1 MHSYDLYKYVI
12 LLSET
17 NIDYMIVL
25 KQKILYYI
33 LTGNT
38 NVDIKFSEHD
48 ADASWIL
55 AFITYANSQKI
66 VTMWLFFY
74 NYFLFYLRIII
85 HWSLLNFKNNQN
97 EV

>member
-48 ADASWIL
+48 ADAS
-55 AFITYANSQKI
+55 
-66 VTMWLFFY
+66 
-74 NYFLFYLRIII
+74 
-85 HWSLLNFKNNQN
+85 
-97 EV
+97 

>member
-38 NVDIKFSEHD
+38 NVDIKFSEYD
-48 ADASWIL
+48 ADAS
-55 AFITYANSQKI
+55 
-66 VTMWLFFY
+66 
-74 NYFLFYLRIII
+74 
-85 HWSLLNFKNNQN
+85 
-97 EV
+97 